1 MPYRLGAELP
11 RTLKAAPPMLNI
23 DALRDRNIVVLTP
36 DGPLAA
42 ADFARAAQ
50 AVDPL
55 MAANGKLAGL
65 MIHAPS
71 FPGWR
76 DFAAVKAHLTFV
88 RDHQSRIDRLAV
100 VTDSAFM
107 KTMSGIAGAFVHPQ
121 VRQFGFGEKE
131 RALAW
136 LE

>member
-1 MPYRLGAELP
+1 MGAQNCLAPKGSAMLAIDVLP
-11 RTLKAAPPMLNI
+11 
-23 DALRDRNIVVLTP
+23 DRNIVVLTP
-36 DGPLAA
+36 DGPLTA

-50 AVDPL
+50 AIDPL

-76 DFAAVKAHLTFV
+76 DFDAVKAHLTFV
-88 RDHQSRIDRLAV
+88 RDHQRRIDRLAV
-100 VTDSAFM
+100 VTDSAFV
-107 KTMSGIAGAFVHPQ
+107 KTMAGIAGAFVHPE

-136 LE
+136 LETGQ